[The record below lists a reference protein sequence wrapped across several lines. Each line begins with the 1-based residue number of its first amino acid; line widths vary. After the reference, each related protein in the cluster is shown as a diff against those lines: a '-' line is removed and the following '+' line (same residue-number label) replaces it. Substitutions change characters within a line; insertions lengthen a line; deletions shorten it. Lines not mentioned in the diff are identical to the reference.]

1 MYLNSILLVNTVHF
15 PALVALNILHPQPTA
30 EVHHFFLYS
39 CQTKGQAI
47 LFGVLYGYKALVQ
60 VTALILAFRTRKVKV
75 KGLDDSK
82 YIAAAIYVTSIVLAV
97 VIISTYTLRDYV
109 NTFPALVGMGLLV
122 GTTMILALVFIPRVS
137 TFHSHLLKNCNISG
151 IFCK

>member
-1 MYLNSILLVNTVHF
+1 MYLNSILLLSTVYTL
-15 PALVALNILHPQPTA
+15 PCSCRVKNSSPTA
-30 EVHHFFLYS
+30 RSITS

-60 VTALILAFRTRKVKV
+60 VTALVLAFRTRKVKV

-137 TFHSHLLKNCNISG
+137 TFHSHLLKNLQCT
-151 IFCK
+151 